1 MAIDSTDATVGRQ
14 RERRVTRTALFFPER
29 RSGFDRRRLPGW
41 RGRLQADLER
51 YAQSR
56 LTFPLVMATILI
68 FNFIDYAMTVRALG
82 AGALELNPVMQ
93 RLFAMG
99 WETAALV
106 KLLTAGVVVLVLT
119 GLRRYRRTLELS
131 LVVLLGY
138 SVLTFYHAYLAL
150 QM

>member
-1 MAIDSTDATVGRQ
+1 
-14 RERRVTRTALFFPER
+14 
-29 RSGFDRRRLPGW
+29 
-41 RGRLQADLER
+41 
-51 YAQSR
+51 
-56 LTFPLVMATILI
+56 MATILI